1 MSCTLVLGMGNP
13 ILSDDGVGLLVADR
27 LRESPLPQDVEVALS
42 EVGGLRLLE
51 LVRGFTR
58 VIIIDALRSP
68 AESGRHPGEVH
79 RYEAKDFKGGHRYGS
94 AHSIGLDTALE
105 IGHKL
110 GFDMPGEVT
119 VFAIEAVD
127 VETFGEE
134 LSPPVAAAA
143 ERVLGMIAAE
153 LAAAADAA

>member
-1 MSCTLVLGMGNP
+1 MSSTLVLGMGNP

-27 LRESPLPQDVEVALS
+27 LRESPLPDHVEVVQS

-68 AESGRHPGEVH
+68 AESGRHPGEVY

-110 GFDMPGEVT
+110 GYDMPDEVT
-119 VFAIEAVD
+119 VFAIEAED

-143 ERVLGMIAAE
+143 ERVFALVREEVGAA
-153 LAAAADAA
+153 

>member
-1 MSCTLVLGMGNP
+1 MSSTLVLGMGNP

-27 LRESPLPQDVEVALS
+27 LRESPLPEDVEVALS

-110 GFDMPGEVT
+110 GYDMPAEVT
-119 VFAIEAVD
+119 VFAIEAED
-127 VETFGEE
+127 VETFGEA

-143 ERVLGMIAAE
+143 ERVFALVREEVGAA
-153 LAAAADAA
+153 

>member
-1 MSCTLVLGMGNP
+1 MTVAATLVLGMGNP

-27 LRESPLPQDVEVALS
+27 LRESSLPDSVEVVQS

-58 VIIIDALRSP
+58 VIIIDALMSP
-68 AESGRHPGEVH
+68 AESGRHPGEVY

-110 GFDMPGEVT
+110 GYDMPKEVT
-119 VFAIEAVD
+119 VFAIEAED

-143 ERVLGMIAAE
+143 ERVFALVREEVGAA
-153 LAAAADAA
+153 

>member
-1 MSCTLVLGMGNP
+1 MSSTLVLGMGNP

-27 LRESPLPQDVEVALS
+27 LRESSLPDSVEVVQS

-58 VIIIDALRSP
+58 VIIIDALQSP
-68 AESGRHPGEVH
+68 AESGRHPGEVY

-105 IGHKL
+105 LGHKL
-110 GFDMPGEVT
+110 GYDMPAEVT
-119 VFAIEAVD
+119 VFAIEAED

-143 ERVLGMIAAE
+143 ERVFALVREEVGAA
-153 LAAAADAA
+153 